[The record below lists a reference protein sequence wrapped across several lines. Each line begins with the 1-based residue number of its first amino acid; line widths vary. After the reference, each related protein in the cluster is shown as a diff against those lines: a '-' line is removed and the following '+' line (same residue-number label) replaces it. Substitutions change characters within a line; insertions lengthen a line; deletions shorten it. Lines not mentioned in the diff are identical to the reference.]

1 MKIFKSALI
10 VLWVFAFVAI
20 VAKSAGA
27 DAWNRKTT
35 FTFVQ
40 PVEIPGGV
48 LAPGTYTFQIE
59 DSYAMRNIVRVYN
72 QDGRHLVATLITT
85 NAESMTAS
93 EAAVL
98 EFHLGPASAPRA
110 LRSWFY
116 PGEKIGREFLYPTAQ
131 AAHLE
136 ALGAVNVAT
145 EGRS

>member
-10 VLWVFAFVAI
+10 VLWVFVFVAI
-20 VAKSAGA
+20 MAKSAGA

-35 FTFVQ
+35 FIFTQ
-40 PVEIPGGV
+40 PVEIPGAT
-48 LAPGTYTFQIE
+48 LLPGTYVFE
-59 DSYAMRNIVRVYN
+59 LENSYATRSIVRIYN
-72 QDGRHLVATLITT
+72 EDGRNLVATVMTA
-85 NAESMTAS
+85 NAETMTAS

-98 EFHLGPASAPRA
+98 EFHLGPASSPRA

-116 PGEKIGREFLYPTAQ
+116 PGEKIGREFLYPAAQ